1 MPRNWFVENCY
12 KNNSEEICFLKKVNR
27 CQKSVWAAEKQPL
40 ARFPKTWKVLMKG
53 CLRKLNVC
61 ARFCLPKTNFDFLAN
76 WTKLSQS
83 TLFLKLLWNSGMVA
97 GLKIGEGG
105 SSLPCSNVMSIIYP
119 LWLRWW
125 QSLTENF
132 HLGKHDVFYYLVF
145 VKIFST
151 SLYIRFWCFY

>member
-1 MPRNWFVENCY
+1 MSEISLSCWKAAASSFPQNLKSFNERVLEEVECM
-12 KNNSEEICFLKKVNR
+12 C
-27 CQKSVWAAEKQPL
+27 
-40 ARFPKTWKVLMKG
+40 KVLLAKN
-53 CLRKLNVC
+53 KLW
-61 ARFCLPKTNFDFLAN
+61 F
-76 WTKLSQS
+76 LSQLNQIEPKY
-83 TLFLKLLWNSGMVA
+83 TVFEVVM
-97 GLKIGEGG
+97 EFRDGG
-105 SSLPCSNVMSIIYP
+105 RSENWGGGPSLPSSNVMSIIYP